1 LKHKIFLDPAKYS
14 HLLPAWLDE
23 CERWLDGT
31 RGNGSES
38 R

>member
-1 LKHKIFLDPAKYS
+1 MKHKIFLDPAKYS
-14 HLLPAWLDE
+14 HLLPAWLDV